1 MKRRADGTLDF
12 VSPLR
17 CPYNYGAAL
26 AYEGGDGD
34 PLDVV
39 LLGARRPAGVT
50 VEAPV
55 VGVVRF
61 MDAGHEDHKVLCGAG
76 LDASTTRGL
85 IKFFRRYAFAKRVL
99 NRARS
104 LPGQTAFLGVFP
116 RREDAHEGDG

>member
-12 VSPLR
+12 ISPLP

-26 AYEGGDGD
+26 AHTGGDGD

-39 LLGARRPAGVT
+39 LLGARHPLGAT

-61 MDAGHEDHKVLCGAG
+61 VDAGDEDHKILCGAP

-85 IKFFRRYAFAKRVL
+85 IKFFRRYAFAKRLL

-104 LPGQTAFLGVFP
+104 LSGPTAFLGVFP
-116 RREDAHEGDG
+116 RDVDAGDDR